1 MHQPRQQKYD
11 FLYKKMLLESE
22 KKVRRLLGT
31 FLKSDV
37 FANKI
42 ERTYKSI
49 YKQILGVTINASNKH
64 VLAEMQRT
72 SLKLDIE
79 IRILN
84 LSNEFLSWEN
94 TDTFLMLF
102 KKNMWL

>member
-49 YKQILGVTINASNKH
+49 YK
-64 VLAEMQRT
+64 
-72 SLKLDIE
+72 
-79 IRILN
+79 
-84 LSNEFLSWEN
+84 
-94 TDTFLMLF
+94 
-102 KKNMWL
+102 